1 MSGMVNVEVSQTV
14 LHVLETNLLVKYLP
28 SRSSGSL
35 SGTRYSTVVRSTLGT
50 SVVLSPIK

>member
-14 LHVLETNLLVKYLP
+14 LHVLETNLLVKYLR